1 MTQENEM
8 KIYTKTGDT
17 GDTLLFGVGRVSKDH
32 LRIEA
37 YGTVDELNSVLGVAA
52 TEVKSARL
60 LELIR
65 ILQNQLFV
73 LGSDIACPPSGNSG
87 YPIPRIDTGDTEF
100 LEKSIDLLSE
110 ELEELK
116 NFILPGGGKG
126 AAQLHLARSVCR
138 RAERLLVTLAHNDE
152 LSREIVIFVNRL
164 SDLLFV
170 MARYENKE
178 TGHGDI
184 PWINE
189 GVKLAS
195 TGL

>member
-1 MTQENEM
+1 MTDDNSM

-37 YGTVDELNSVLGVAA
+37 YGTVDELNAVLGIALTEA
-52 TEVKSARL
+52 TSPRL
-60 LELIR
+60 KTLLLN
-65 ILQNQLFV
+65 LQNQLFV
-73 LGSDIACPPSGNSG
+73 LGSDIACPPEGNSG
-87 YPIPRIDTGDTEF
+87 YPIPRIDSEDTDF
-100 LEKSIDLLSE
+100 LEKSIDALSD

-116 NFILPGGGKG
+116 NFVLPGGSKG
-126 AAQLHLARSVCR
+126 AAHLHHARSICR
-138 RAERLLVTLAHNDE
+138 RAERLLVSLTHREE
-152 LSREIVIFVNRL
+152 LSKEIVIFVNRL

-184 PWINE
+184 PWKNE